1 MKPGENRGR
10 KANVR
15 SSRSIHRVSTM
26 RRLVLRMP
34 KSLALNS

>member
-15 SSRSIHRVSTM
+15 SSRLSHRVSTM
-26 RRLVLRMP
+26 RSLVLRMP
-34 KSLALNS
+34 KSLALSS